1 MVAQWVLQKDELL
14 GVLLVAMK
22 VDGQVV
28 SKVLYDI
35 DNDVIFKYQGA
46 KVMYLNLITYVT
58 LNLRDD
64 GCELGF

>member
-1 MVAQWVLQKDELL
+1 MVAQWVVQKDELL

-35 DNDVIFKYQGA
+35 DNGVIFKYQGA

>member
-1 MVAQWVLQKDELL
+1 MVAQWVAQKDELL

-35 DNDVIFKYQGA
+35 DNDVIFKYQEM
-46 KVMYLNLITYVT
+46 KVMHLNLIAYVT

-64 GCELGF
+64 GCELGC

>member
-1 MVAQWVLQKDELL
+1 MVAQWVVQKDELL